1 MKNFT
6 GKKAVVTGGG
16 HGIGRAIALA
26 LGGQGMAVAVADIEE
41 DSASAVSAEVK
52 ALGVESIAV
61 QTDVTDQ
68 VSLAALATT
77 VEEQFGELHFLSNNA
92 GVVREVVLAEASH
105 EDWQWV
111 MGVNLDGVVGATR
124 ALLPLMLSS
133 KGQGRCHIVNTASM
147 AGLSAVVGFGIGIY
161 TASKYAVVGYSEM
174 LRGELAPEGI
184 DVSVLC
190 PGMVRTDLPETS
202 ARNRPE
208 RFGGPMAKPSQEIPP
223 VLAADMIEAEEVAQ
237 RVINGVRANRLY
249 IFTHMGT
256 RFMVEQR
263 FEEIMADFD
272 ATQKEQ

>member
-1 MKNFT
+1 
-6 GKKAVVTGGG
+6 
-16 HGIGRAIALA
+16 
-26 LGGQGMAVAVADIEE
+26 
-41 DSASAVSAEVK
+41 
-52 ALGVESIAV
+52 
-61 QTDVTDQ
+61 
-68 VSLAALATT
+68 
-77 VEEQFGELHFLSNNA
+77 LHFLSNNA